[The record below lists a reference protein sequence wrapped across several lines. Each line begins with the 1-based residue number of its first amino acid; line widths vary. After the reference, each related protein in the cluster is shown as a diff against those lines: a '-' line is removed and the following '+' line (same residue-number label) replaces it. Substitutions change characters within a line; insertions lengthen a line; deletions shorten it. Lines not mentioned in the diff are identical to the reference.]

1 MGMAVLTGNHD
12 LVIQALEV
20 ITSFD
25 KACED
30 AAYTKRVFDL
40 CSGELKHYLQ
50 HIKQAF
56 ESDTDKAKFHYL
68 SQQNLMG
75 VFGIAHADAASVLA
89 GSQEKYPPQLTSDGN
104 GYLYIAFR

>member
-56 ESDTDKAKFHYL
+56 E
-68 SQQNLMG
+68 
-75 VFGIAHADAASVLA
+75 
-89 GSQEKYPPQLTSDGN
+89 
-104 GYLYIAFR
+104 